1 LRGRASR
8 TRDLTFNAIRI
19 LEIHTPAFA
28 SGREAGG
35 FESRDRIGWIIIRDA
50 VAVVMQAGFLALK
63 ERQPAS
69 AGGKEA
75 FLSPRF
81 QAKMFLIPFLRTLHI
96 GHAQRDVVEIGGI
109 KRGGRVRRIRCGTSG
124 LLICEPD
131 ART

>member
-1 LRGRASR
+1 MRINSLYLHAFSINSVKQHRNDGVSTRNTVLIVSCI
-8 TRDLTFNAIRI
+8 RDLTFNAVRI
-19 LEIHTPAFA
+19 GKIHTPVLA

-81 QAKMFLIPFLRTLHI
+81 QAKMFLIPFLRAPHI
-96 GHAQRDVVEIGGI
+96 GHA
-109 KRGGRVRRIRCGTSG
+109 
-124 LLICEPD
+124 
-131 ART
+131 